1 MPKSDRILEPEKPM
15 PNNTPSRRTLLAD
28 ASTIAAAAL
37 AAGTATSG
45 LATALGIKLPFAH
58 IAAFDDT
65 EDEDAISKTSDAEAD
80 ALEAALTCRPTTKE
94 GAIAL
99 LEHIS
104 TPFEDS
110 TVLAFAFG
118 AGEGSRLHR
127 AAGNLPAMIA
137 ETLRSK

>member
-1 MPKSDRILEPEKPM
+1 V
-15 PNNTPSRRTLLAD
+15 
-28 ASTIAAAAL
+28 ASPQPWQAIPPPTRC
-37 AAGTATSG
+37 SPQSKR
-45 LATALGIKLPFAH
+45 IKLPFAH

-137 ETLRSK
+137 ETLRSNGL